1 MRAVVYCWTATLTPQ
16 FLIRNKSQLIYQ
28 RLAQTAGQICN
39 YSQLGGQV
47 GLDSKTVAKYIG
59 VFEKMYLLRRVE
71 VFSNNQLS
79 RVTKTP
85 KLHFIDSGLLSTL
98 IGLNKQQILID
109 RSRFGNVLESFVY
122 SEILK
127 HITTSNEDYQVMFYR
142 DVEKVEVDF
151 VIENARSQVVGI
163 EVKATATVK
172 DTHLK
177 ELKKLAAICG
187 ANFQMGVLLY
197 DGSETLPLG
206 DRIWAVP
213 ISSLWGENQS
223 QKLV

>member
-1 MRAVVYCWTATLTPQ
+1 LPR
-16 FLIRNKSQLIYQ
+16 FLRG
-28 RLAQTAGQICN
+28 LAQTAGQICN

-59 VFEKMYLLRRVE
+59 IFEKMYLLRRIE
-71 VFSNNQLS
+71 VFSNNQLG
-79 RVTKTP
+79 RITKTP
-85 KLHFIDSGLLSTL
+85 KLQFIDSGLLSTL
-98 IGLNKQQILID
+98 IGLNKQEILID

-142 DVEKVEVDF
+142 DLEKVEVDF
-151 VIENARSQVVGI
+151 VLENARSQVVGI

-172 DTHLK
+172 DTHFK
-177 ELKKLAAICG
+177 GLKKLAAICG

-197 DGSETLPLG
+197 DGSETLPVG

-213 ISSLWGENQS
+213 ISSLWGENQPNMG
-223 QKLV
+223 KN